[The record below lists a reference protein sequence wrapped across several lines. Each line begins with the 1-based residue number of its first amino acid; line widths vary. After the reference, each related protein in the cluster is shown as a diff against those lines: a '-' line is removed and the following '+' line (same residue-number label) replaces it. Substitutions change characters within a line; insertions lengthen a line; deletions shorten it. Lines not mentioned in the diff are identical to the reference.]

1 MKLLFP
7 QATHTFNDFFI
18 EMMNQSLIN
27 SFLDQAFESYEMDN
41 IDEVVMVLLE
51 NPVVENFLNAYLKN
65 STLISK
71 FKLIVLKKETSG
83 SICTSL
89 MAISHLKNEPVI
101 ISALDQLFLDKIIKH
116 TELISENSSFDII
129 APIHYSDDDT
139 LSYALKDEDHNV
151 IQLFEKKVVS
161 NDALLGVYLIKNF
174 SDFLKHCHD
183 LLIKYKGFKN
193 RVFFTSDVINSFIA
207 KSYVCHFPSLNV
219 RYNKIRSLKDFKNIY
234 G

>member
-101 ISALDQLFLDKIIKH
+101 ISALDQLFLDKII
-116 TELISENSSFDII
+116 SN
-129 APIHYSDDDT
+129 PIR
-139 LSYALKDEDHNV
+139 
-151 IQLFEKKVVS
+151 Q
-161 NDALLGVYLIKNF
+161 
-174 SDFLKHCHD
+174 FLV
-183 LLIKYKGFKN
+183 G
-193 RVFFTSDVINSFIA
+193 
-207 KSYVCHFPSLNV
+207 
-219 RYNKIRSLKDFKNIY
+219 
-234 G
+234 